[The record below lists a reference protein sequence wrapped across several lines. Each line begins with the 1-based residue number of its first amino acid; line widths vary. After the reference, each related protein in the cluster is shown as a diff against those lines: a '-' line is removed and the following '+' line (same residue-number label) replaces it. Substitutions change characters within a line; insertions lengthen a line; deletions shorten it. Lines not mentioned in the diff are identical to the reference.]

1 GRWPWPAAAHSWATP
16 SSAAG
21 PAGRSG
27 GSLASSE
34 STVTRAP
41 WAIGTLN
48 SLPET
53 GRACSSSAA
62 AACRNTSRVAGAP
75 ISACS
80 ARWARQGAWATPPR
94 ARRAA
99 RGAGAGA
106 REASPSPAGPETRA
120 KAAGARARVSR
131 VVGRCGGARGGR
143 EHGGDRD
150 ERDGVGGTVADLA
163 VGRALR
169 GHRGGQLHGR
179 DQVPVLEDRVE
190 VRFVAL

>member
-80 ARWARQGAWATPPR
+80 ARRARQGAWATPPR

-99 RGAGAGA
+99 RGGEAGGPDGRAGA
-106 REASPSPAGPETRA
+106 AGVEL
-120 KAAGARARVSR
+120 
-131 VVGRCGGARGGR
+131 

-150 ERDGVGGTVADLA
+150 QREGVGGTVADLA

-190 VRFVAL
+190 VRIVTR